1 MATEFYGVY
10 LPGRGLGAATGADEE
25 CMDALTPKATYR
37 VVCTR
42 AQRRSIRQN
51 GLLFALIS
59 IAQDSYDGDLG
70 KDAVLDV
77 LKLRTGHVRVTQ
89 LKSGE
94 MIMAPK
100 SIAFDRMDQDDFNAW
115 FPKAVTVL
123 CRDFCPG
130 LEEHI
135 AAREI
140 EARAAGRRAA

>member
-1 MATEFYGVY
+1 MATEFYGTY
-10 LPGRGLGAATGADEE
+10 TPGRGLGAASGADEE
-25 CMDALTPKATYR
+25 AMDALTAGAKYR

-42 AQRRSIRQN
+42 SQRRSIRQH
-51 GLLFALIS
+51 GLLFALIG
-59 IAQDSYDGDLG
+59 IAQDSYDGPLG
-70 KDAVLDV
+70 TDAVLDV

-100 SIAFDRMDQDDFNAW
+100 SIAFDRMDQDDFNDW

-135 AAREI
+135 AMREI